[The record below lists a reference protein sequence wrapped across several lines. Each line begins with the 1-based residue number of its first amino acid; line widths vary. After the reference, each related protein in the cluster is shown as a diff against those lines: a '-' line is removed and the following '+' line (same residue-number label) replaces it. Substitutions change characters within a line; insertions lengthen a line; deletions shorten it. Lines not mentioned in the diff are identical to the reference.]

1 MNRFRRRL
9 HAWFAIA
16 AMLFAAF
23 APAVSRA
30 MTSGTDSLLIDVCS
44 AGGVHFVQ
52 IPLAEAGHYL
62 DSMLAGGGESDD
74 SSVNSLYACPYC
86 SSHNLGV
93 GLPALESTV
102 LLVAQGMRAAV
113 PRLFLAA
120 PRPLFTWSPASPR
133 APPFFA

>member
-1 MNRFRRRL
+1 MNRFRRRF
-9 HAWFAIA
+9 HVWFAIA
-16 AMLFAAF
+16 AILFAAF

-30 MTSGTDSLLIDVCS
+30 TASDTDSLLIDVCS
-44 AGGVHFVQ
+44 AGGVHYVQ
-52 IPLAEAGHYL
+52 IPLAEAGRYL

-74 SSVNSLYACPYC
+74 SSVDSLSSCPYC
-86 SSHNLGV
+86 SVHNLGV

-133 APPFFA
+133 APPFTA